1 MTSTWSPTK
10 GGGDIGPEKCG
21 TAVVTTRILV
31 TGATGTLGR
40 EVVRQLADGGRV
52 VRALSRRPRPTGQ
65 PAEIEWAVGDLGTG
79 EGIDAA
85 VADVDTIIHC
95 ASDYRRA
102 RKDLPGVRRFLDA
115 ARDAGVAHLVYI
127 SIVGIDQVPLS
138 YYRVKLDE
146 ERLIQSSGLA
156 WTILRTTQFHDLVRR
171 IAAALARLPVMVV
184 PSISVQPIDTRE
196 VAARLVELAA
206 GRPRGRVADLGGPQV
221 ALSGNWP
228 CPTCGRAASAAC
240 CCRCACPVRP
250 SAATSKAG
258 TWPPITQ
265 RAAAPSR
272 STSHSNRATR

>member
-1 MTSTWSPTK
+1 MGS
-10 GGGDIGPEKCG
+10 
-21 TAVVTTRILV
+21 VTTRILV

-40 EVVRQLADGGRV
+40 EVVRKLADGGGV

-102 RKDLPGVRRFLDA
+102 KKDLPGVRRFLDA
-115 ARDAGVAHLVYI
+115 ARGAGVAHLVYI
-127 SIVGIDQVPLS
+127 SIVGIDRVPLS
-138 YYRVKLDE
+138 YYRVKLEE
-146 ERLIQSSGLA
+146 ERLVESSGLA

-171 IAAALARLPVMVV
+171 IAAGLARLPVMVV

-206 GRPRGRVADLGGPQV
+206 GRPRGRVPDLGGPQV
-221 ALSGNWP
+221 RTFRELALSYL
-228 CPTCGRAASAAC
+228 RASGKRRLLLPLRLPGAAF
-240 CCRCACPVRP
+240 RGYRQGGHLTPEH
-250 SAATSKAG
+250 AAGHRTFEEYLA
-258 TWPPITQ
+258 Q
-265 RAAAPSR
+265 
-272 STSHSNRATR
+272 